1 VDEESLEMIEAEG
14 VEKFLA
20 DIRERLVTKRYRPC
34 PVRRVY
40 ISKFDGKKRP
50 LGIPSVRDRVV
61 QMATKLVLEP
71 IFEADFLE
79 CSYGFRPR
87 RSAHQALG
95 VLLKRINEGRWWV
108 VDADIE
114 AFFDSIAQG
123 RLLQLVEQRVS
134 DRRVV
139 KLLRQWL
146 KAGVMEEGEVRT
158 TILGTPQG
166 GVISPLLANVY
177 LHELDRIWEQRC
189 KRWGE
194 LVRYA
199 DDLIIVCSNEGK
211 AKESH
216 RQLKLMVKQ
225 LGLELNER
233 KTRVV
238 DSRRQGFDFLGFH
251 HRGIRSW
258 SGGRTSVQRWPS
270 VKAMT
275 VIRSKVKAVSNRSM
289 ISKSVPEIV
298 AFLNPILRGWWQYFR
313 WGRSGRKAA
322 QLRYY
327 VHERLALFDSYKRQ
341 CRGRRW
347 HAHNQLW
354 FNRLGV
360 YPLTGAGKLCMKFS
374 RSSHADGESDRKAV

>member
-1 VDEESLEMIEAEG
+1 MDEESLEMIEAEG
-14 VEKFLA
+14 VQKFLA
-20 DIRERLVTKRYRPC
+20 DIRERLITKRYRPC

-40 ISKFDGKKRP
+40 IPKTDGKKRP
-50 LGIPSVRDRVV
+50 LGIPTVRDRVV

-95 VLLKRINEGRWWV
+95 AIIKRINEGRWWI
-108 VDADIE
+108 VDADIQG
-114 AFFDSIAQG
+114 FFDNIDHE
-123 RLLQLVEQRVS
+123 RLLQLVERRVG

-146 KAGVMEEGEVRT
+146 KVGVMEEGKLRL

-166 GVISPLLANVY
+166 GVISPLLANLY
-177 LHELDRIWEQRC
+177 LHELDRIWQQRYL
-189 KRWGE
+189 RWGE

-199 DDLIIVCSNEGK
+199 DDLVIVCGSEPKAEESNC
-211 AKESH
+211 
-216 RQLKLMVKQ
+216 RLKLILTQ
-225 LGLELNER
+225 LGLELNEK

-238 DSRRQGFDFLGFH
+238 DARRKGFDFLGFH
-251 HRGIRSW
+251 HRGIQSWRS
-258 SGGRTSVQRWPS
+258 GRIRVQRWPS
-270 VKAMT
+270 VKAMK
-275 VIRSKVKAVSNRSM
+275 VIRSKVKVVSNRSM
-289 ISKSVPEIV
+289 ISKSVQEVV

-313 WGRSGRKAA
+313 WGSSGRKAA

-347 HAHNQLW
+347 HVHNQLW
-354 FNRLGV
+354 FNGLGV
-360 YPLTGAGKLCMKFS
+360 YPLAGAGNY
-374 RSSHADGESDRKAV
+374 A